1 MQSISDK
8 RNEQFKIFVAVM
20 LALVTFLGAVV
31 AWRSALAG
39 TEAGNF
45 DDAGII
51 AALNVEE
58 ANTIASIASSQH
70 RSAHVEYIR
79 NLLLA
84 GSLAPP
90 DGSESS
96 LTDVDVREIT
106 EALDLANADKEFFPT
121 EYLNEDESYNDAR
134 ERGEALA
141 EEAERRDLNPDRQFA
156 QANEM
161 RARSVG
167 LVAALVVLGIALF
180 LFAIAEAVTHSVKYA
195 MAGGGLGFMLLG
207 AGAALA
213 METGTPLSDVYS
225 ISSLLF
231 YVIGILTVL
240 AAAGL
245 LVLSLTRRKGS
256 IQEPATSEP
265 EEDPREERFKQ
276 LVTVVIG
283 AVALFAAIV
292 AYLQADAGAIGD
304 GAIRKSQGLAAQAL
318 GKETTGQATV
328 NYHYGA
334 VYQAWA
340 EMDVLADAAEAQ
352 GDAKNATRYG
362 NVRDALAEE
371 SEFFAPPYFDPET
384 PAAPDLDAFEA
395 DTYVA
400 ARAELSERSTA
411 EAAVENAWEEKSN
424 AYILHLTLLAAAL
437 ALLGLS
443 MTITGRMR
451 PLFIG
456 SGGVLVAITL
466 AWVLATY
473 LKPVETV
480 PEAAAAAFG
489 RGVGLGHKG
498 DDEGA
503 IAAFDEALKAAPGY
517 NNALYERATTYLGMG
532 NYEAAARDYE
542 AAKAGGKRD
551 SNVGWLL
558 GFAYYMLG
566 RFDEASNAYRAVL
579 EQDPRMAG
587 ARVDLARTLLAAG
600 KTSEAEA
607 EYKRAMD
614 IVTEDVAAAKAAG
627 KEPSPTLYFY
637 LESAAGELDSL
648 LDQVNG
654 RAQPWTVAPP
664 REKIQNAAAIQPV
677 AERTSA
683 QLKSLLVA
691 LDSTGK
697 PPAGELTASISP
709 FTFATVGSDEEVV
722 PGESFPYF
730 TNHVVTNYSY
740 EGMQDGQKVIWKV
753 YLNGEEYPQY
763 RAHLTWDKG
772 AAGEA
777 QQIFEEG
784 FGISNVYVFDPGLYT
799 IEMYVDS
806 HLAQRG
812 TFTIEPGKP
821 EN

>member
-1 MQSISDK
+1 MESISDK
-8 RNEQFKIFVAVM
+8 RSEQFKIFVAVM

-51 AALNVEE
+51 AALNAEE
-58 ANTIASIASSQH
+58 ANTIASINSSQN
-70 RSAHVEYIR
+70 RSAHTEYLR
-79 NLLLA
+79 NRLLA
-84 GSLAPP
+84 DELLPP
-90 DGSESS
+90 DGDESN
-96 LTDVDVREIT
+96 LPAEDLREMT
-106 EALDLANADKEFFPT
+106 EALDLANANKEFFPT
-121 EYLNEDESYNDAR
+121 QYMDEDETYNDAR
-134 ERGEALA
+134 DRGEALA
-141 EEAERRDLNPDRQFA
+141 QAAEQRDLNPDRQFA
-156 QANEM
+156 QANVM

-180 LFAIAEAVTHSVKYA
+180 LFAIAEAVTHTVKYA

-207 AGAALA
+207 SGAALA
-213 METGTPLSDVYS
+213 IETGTPLSDVYS

-231 YVIGILTVL
+231 YVIGILTIL

-245 LVLSLTRRKGS
+245 LVLSLTRRKGA
-256 IQEPATSEP
+256 QEPAASEP
-265 EEDPREERFKQ
+265 DEDPREERFKQ
-276 LVTVVIG
+276 LVTVIIG

-304 GAIRKSQGLAAQAL
+304 SAIRKSQGLAAQAL
-318 GKETTGQATV
+318 GKETTGQALV

-334 VYQAWA
+334 VLQAQY
-340 EMDVLADAAEAQ
+340 ELDVLADAAEAQ
-352 GDAKNATRYG
+352 EDQKNATRYG
-362 NVRDALAEE
+362 NVRDALAAE
-371 SEFFAPPYFDPET
+371 SELFAPPYFDPET
-384 PAAPDLDAFEA
+384 PAAPDLAAFEA

-400 ARAELSERSTA
+400 TRAELSERSTV

-424 AYILHLTLLAAAL
+424 AYIVHLTLLAAAL

-456 SGGVLVAITL
+456 SGGVLVAVTL

-480 PEAAAAAFG
+480 PEAATAAFG

-517 NNALYERATTYLGMG
+517 NNALYQRANTYLGMG
-532 NYEAAARDYE
+532 NYEAAVRDYE
-542 AAKAGGKRD
+542 AAKAAGKRD
-551 SNVGWLL
+551 SNVGWSL

-587 ARVDLARTLLAAG
+587 ARVDLARTQLAAG
-600 KTSEAEA
+600 NTGVAEA
-607 EYKRAMD
+607 EYKRAME
-614 IVTEDVAAAKAAG
+614 IVAEDVAAAKASG
-627 KEPSPTLYFY
+627 KEPSPTLYYY
-637 LESAAGELDSL
+637 LESAASELDSL

-664 REKIQNAAAIQPV
+664 KEKIQNAAAIQPV
-677 AERTSA
+677 AEKTSA

-691 LDSTGK
+691 LQSTGK

-709 FTFATVGSDEEVV
+709 LTFGMVDSEDVVV
-722 PGESFPYF
+722 PGESFPYM
-730 TNHVVTNYSY
+730 TNQVVASYSY

-763 RAHLTWDKG
+763 RANVTWDQG

-777 QQIFEEG
+777 QQVFAEG
-784 FGISNVYVFDPGLYT
+784 FGVSNVYVFNPGQYT
-799 IEMYVDS
+799 VEMYVDS

-812 TFTIEPGKP
+812 TFTIEPEK
-821 EN
+821 

>member
-1 MQSISDK
+1 MESISDK
-8 RNEQFKIFVAVM
+8 REEQFKIFVAAM

-31 AWRSALAG
+31 AWRSALAS

-51 AALNVEE
+51 AALNAEE

-84 GSLAPP
+84 GSLVPP
-90 DGSESS
+90 DGNDES
-96 LTDVDVREIT
+96 LTEADVREIT
-106 EALDLANADKEFFPT
+106 EALDLANANKGFFPT
-121 EYLNEDESYNDAR
+121 QYLNEDETYNDAR

-141 EEAERRDLNPDRQFA
+141 QAAEERDLNADRQFA

-161 RARSVG
+161 RARSVA

-180 LFAIAEAVTHSVKYA
+180 LFAIAEAVTHTVKYA

-207 AGAALA
+207 SGAALA
-213 METGTPLSDVYS
+213 IETGTPLSDVNS

-231 YVIGILTVL
+231 YVIGILTVV

-245 LVLSLTRRKGS
+245 LVLSLTRRKRGA
-256 IQEPATSEP
+256 QEPATSESD
-265 EEDPREERFKQ
+265 EDPREERFKQ

-304 GAIRKSQGLAAQAL
+304 SAIRRAQGLAAQAL
-318 GKETTGQATV
+318 GKETTGQASV

-334 VYQAWA
+334 VSQAW
-340 EMDVLADAAEAQ
+340 EELDVLADAAAAQ
-352 GDAKNATRYG
+352 EDEKNATRYSA
-362 NVRDALAEE
+362 VRDALAEE
-371 SEFFAPPYFDPET
+371 SELFAPPYYDPET
-384 PAAPDLDAFEA
+384 PAAPDIAAFEA

-400 ARAELSERSTA
+400 TRAELSERSTA
-411 EAAVENAWEEKSN
+411 DAAVENAWEEKSN
-424 AYILHLTLLAAAL
+424 AYIVHLTLLAAAL

-473 LKPVETV
+473 LKPVETIPV
-480 PEAAAAAFG
+480 EATAAFG
-489 RGVGLGHKG
+489 RGIGLEHKG

-517 NNALYERATTYLGMG
+517 NNALYERANTYLDMG
-532 NYEAAARDYE
+532 NYEAAVRDYE

-551 SNVGWLL
+551 SNVGWSL

-587 ARVDLARTLLAAG
+587 ARVDLARTQLAAG
-600 KTSEAEA
+600 NTSVAEA
-607 EYKRAMD
+607 EYKRAME

-627 KEPSPTLYFY
+627 KEPSPTLYYY
-637 LESAAGELDSL
+637 LESAASELDGL

-664 REKIQNAAAIQPV
+664 KEKIQNAAAIQPI
-677 AERTSA
+677 AEKTSA

-709 FTFATVGSDEEVV
+709 LTFGVAGSDGAVV
-722 PGESFPYF
+722 PGESFPNG
-730 TNHVVTNYSY
+730 TNEVVASYSY

-753 YLNGEEYPQY
+753 YVDGEEYPQY
-763 RAHLTWDKG
+763 RANLTWDQG
-772 AAGEA
+772 ASGEA
-777 QQIFEEG
+777 QQTFAEG
-784 FGISNVYVFDPGLYT
+784 FGISNVYVFVAGQY
-799 IEMYVDS
+799 IVEMYVDS

-812 TFTIEPGKP
+812 TFTIEP
-821 EN
+821 EE